1 VNSLEKYLTD
11 NWQRLALDRFGSLGR
26 VSCVLATP
34 RFRASGHVVF
44 LVLSDWLLA
53 PILVGK
59 VPRLPGDDRPLA
71 REAANLRALQLV
83 RAGGFD
89 CVPHLVAYETKPGPA
104 LLLETAVLGAPVR
117 LGANGS
123 GSTVEKIVDW
133 LIEFH
138 LATMRSC
145 DTVAEWHER
154 LVDDP
159 GERFL
164 TRLHSTAA
172 ERGLVDRTSD
182 IAAPLRDSEIPLV
195 FEHGDFSPPNILA
208 DHDGTIGIVDWELA
222 HPDGLPAL
230 DLFFFLAAAAFARDG
245 ASTDETY
252 LASFRR
258 AFFGPSAWA
267 PRYISRYA
275 QRLGLSPQLLAPLF
289 VLCWSRYVTTLAGR
303 LHDIEGGILDSDTTA
318 WLRSNRYYSL
328 WHYAVT
334 HYDDLNLCE
343 TSTHDAIRV
352 A

>member
-1 VNSLEKYLTD
+1 VNSLETFLKE
-11 NWQRLALDRFGSLGR
+11 NWQRLALDRFGSPGR

-44 LVLSDWLLA
+44 LVLSDWLPT

-89 CVPHLVAYETKPGPA
+89 CVPQLVAYETTPGQS

-123 GSTVEKIVDW
+123 TSIVDKVVDW

-145 DTVAEWHER
+145 DTVAEWYER
-154 LVDDP
+154 LVNDP
-159 GERFL
+159 GEQFL
-164 TRLHSTAA
+164 VRLCSTTA
-172 ERGLVDRTSD
+172 ERELVDRTTA
-182 IAAPLRDSEIPLV
+182 IAAPLRDRKISLV

-222 HPDGLPAL
+222 EPDGLPAL
-230 DLFFFLAAAAFARDG
+230 DLFFLLAATAFARDG
-245 ASTDETY
+245 ASTEEGY
-252 LASFRR
+252 VASFHR
-258 AFFGPSAWA
+258 AFFGASAWA
-267 PRYISRYA
+267 RPYISRYA
-275 QRLGLSPQLLAPLF
+275 QRLGLSQHLLAPLF

-303 LHDIEGGILDSDTTA
+303 LHDIEGGILDSDTAA

-328 WHYAVT
+328 WNYAVT
-334 HYDDLNLCE
+334 HFHDLNLYE
-343 TSTHDAIRV
+343 TSTHAVDRV